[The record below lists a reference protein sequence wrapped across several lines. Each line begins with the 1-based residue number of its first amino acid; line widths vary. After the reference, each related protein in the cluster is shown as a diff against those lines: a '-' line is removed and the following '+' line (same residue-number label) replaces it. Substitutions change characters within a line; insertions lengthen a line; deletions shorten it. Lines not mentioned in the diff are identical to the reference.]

1 MREPANYT
9 IYFYRMGKT
18 WRDKPAKKRDIEIQK
33 HERGNKRHMEPYNRA
48 SYRKNSWQ
56 QD

>member
-1 MREPANYT
+1 
-9 IYFYRMGKT
+9 MGKT
-18 WRDKPAKKRDIEIQK
+18 WRDKPAKRRDIEIQK
-33 HERGNKRHMEPYNRA
+33 QERGDKRHMEPYNRA

>member
-1 MREPANYT
+1 
-9 IYFYRMGKT
+9 MGKT
-18 WRDKPAKKRDIEIQK
+18 WRDKPAKRRDIEIKKQ
-33 HERGNKRHMEPYNRA
+33 ERGDKHHMEPYNRA